1 MIYDE
6 PRFLPGGDT
15 FVLVQ
20 FGDEARIDLNFM
32 ALGLTAAL
40 REDCTKGVIDTNPSY
55 NSVVVEYNPDL
66 IGADDLERE
75 LRRLIEGL
83 GSVEELELES
93 RLAYLPVMYNDP
105 WTRACVEDYAQRIAA
120 RDGDPE
126 FVARINGLEDS
137 AQLARVHSGT
147 EHWVVAVCSTPGL
160 PLMVALDPRCA
171 ITSPKYNPPRT
182 WTTLGAIGVGG
193 LSTSIYTTPGPG
205 GYNLIGRTP
214 VPLWDT
220 QARLPV
226 YRDRVVLLD
235 AADRVKFVPVEL
247 EEFEYIERRV
257 ADGTYAFNV
266 TGYQRFSVRH
276 YKAWATSLDAS
287 ERF

>member
-20 FGDEARIDLNFM
+20 FGDDARIDLNFM
-32 ALGLTAAL
+32 ALGLTSAL
-40 REDCTKGVIDTNPSY
+40 CEDRTTGVIDTNPSY
-55 NSVVVEYNPDL
+55 NSVVVEYDPDL
-66 IGADDLERE
+66 IGLDDLERE

-83 GSVEELELES
+83 GSVEDLELES
-93 RLAYLPVMYNDP
+93 RLAYLPVMYRDP
-105 WTRACVEDYAQRIAA
+105 WTKACVEDYAQRIAP
-120 RDGDPE
+120 RDDDPE

-137 AQLARVHSGT
+137 SQLVRVHSGT

-220 QARLPV
+220 QARLAA

-235 AADRVKFVPVEL
+235 AADRVKFVPIEL

-266 TGYQRFSVRH
+266 TGYQRFSVRE
-276 YKAWATSLDAS
+276 YKAWAASLDAS